1 MSSQDM
7 KYADDENA
15 TVYRQVDDN
24 SGQLSLDMGH
34 YITVVDGTASGLTL
48 ELGLR
53 PITVGRHKDN
63 DLIISDPFVSGHHCR
78 VAHESGVVVVTDLNS
93 TNGCFMNGQRVNGS
107 VRWPDSDSLQVGNQV
122 LRHVY
127 QVRRDREQTT
137 QLSEDIGHAADYV
150 ASLLPSPIHIGLVT
164 TEWVCTPSA
173 KLGGDNFS
181 YHWLDA
187 ERFVFYLIDVCGHG
201 VGAALHSVSVSSL
214 LRQQFLPG
222 VDFSKPSE
230 VLTALN
236 RALPMEKYGSMYFTL
251 WYGVYHPESH
261 CLTYASAGHPP
272 GLLFSC
278 TGRQRQDLATD
289 NPPVGVIPNIA
300 FQEMRV
306 CLGTPCEL
314 FLYSDG
320 VFEIKTKSN
329 QWWSCDA
336 FVQYVQQ
343 QVQVQQ
349 ASPESLYQTIRSLTR
364 ADRFEDDFTLLRFN
378 FHA

>member
-1 MSSQDM
+1 MSPRNLE
-7 KYADDENA
+7 YAEDENA
-15 TVYRQVDDN
+15 TVYRQVDN
-24 SGQLSLDMGH
+24 KSGQLNLDMGH
-34 YITVVDGTASGLTL
+34 YVTVVDGTASGLTL

-53 PITVGRHKDN
+53 PITLGRNKDN
-63 DLIISDPFVSGHHCR
+63 DLVLSDPFVSGHHCR
-78 VAHESGVVVVTDLNS
+78 VAHENGVVVVTDLNS

-107 VRWPDSDSLQVGNQV
+107 VRWPDSASLQVGSQV

-127 QVRRDREQTT
+127 QVRREWEQST
-137 QLSEDIGHAADYV
+137 QWSEDIGHAAEYV
-150 ASLLPSPIHIGLVT
+150 ASLLPSPIHMASVT
-164 TEWVCTPSA
+164 TEWICLPSA
-173 KLGGDNFS
+173 KLGGDNYS
-181 YHWLDA
+181 YYWLDA

-251 WYGVYHPESH
+251 WYGVYHPASH
-261 CLTYASAGHPP
+261 CLTFASAGHPP

-278 TGRQRQDLATD
+278 MGRQRQDIATD
-289 NPPVGVIPNIA
+289 NPPVGVISNISY
-300 FQEMRV
+300 QEMSV
-306 CLGTPCEL
+306 SFSTPSEL

-320 VFEIKTKSN
+320 VFEIKTKSD
-329 QWWSCDA
+329 QWWSYDA
-336 FVQYVQQ
+336 FVEYVQH

-349 ASPESLYQTIRSLTR
+349 ASPEVLYQAIRSLTR
-364 ADRFEDDFTLLRFN
+364 AERFDDDFTLLRFN
-378 FHA
+378 FNA